1 MKLSHQE
8 KILAIALKSTN
19 KNSEYS
25 SSPRIDIYDVEK
37 EDENFKHI
45 CYIDDLINSIE
56 NIDISLDDQFL
67 MFKDTEQEVVYLN
80 LDNFTKEN
88 SIAIEYDIQWANDA
102 IKYSD

>member
-1 MKLSHQE
+1 
-8 KILAIALKSTN
+8 
-19 KNSEYS
+19 
-25 SSPRIDIYDVEK
+25 
-37 EDENFKHI
+37 
-45 CYIDDLINSIE
+45 
-56 NIDISLDDQFL
+56 